1 MVTDDPGTPA
11 HGVWEINL
19 LSAMGQSREGW
30 VFELPRIDVNY
41 GLSNRIE
48 LKFESPWL
56 VEKEPGEK
64 ATAGLGNFMLGIKW
78 RFLDKERRGID
89 MSIYPQLEFNN
100 ATHSV
105 ERGLVD
111 KGKLL
116 FLPVEVAKEIGP
128 VRVVGE
134 VGYRIVQNGPD
145 EWEYGLV
152 FARQVSRRVELM
164 GELHGSSLRTFR
176 EDELFLNVGSRI
188 RIARNAVLLIS
199 AGRTIN
205 SAGGQGPVNIAAFG
219 IQFNFRN
226 RMPRFARNK

>member
-1 MVTDDPGTPA
+1 MNKTHTWGALPALLSAVLTLLILSPSARAQGGPPMVTDDPGTPA

-116 FLPVEVAKEIGP
+116 FLPV
-128 VRVVGE
+128 
-134 VGYRIVQNGPD
+134 
-145 EWEYGLV
+145 
-152 FARQVSRRVELM
+152 
-164 GELHGSSLRTFR
+164 
-176 EDELFLNVGSRI
+176 
-188 RIARNAVLLIS
+188 
-199 AGRTIN
+199 
-205 SAGGQGPVNIAAFG
+205 
-219 IQFNFRN
+219 
-226 RMPRFARNK
+226 